1 MLGIDA
7 DFPPGYYGLNCASDF
22 GSNCATLIEQVDNPE
37 HIDPPSIPSISTHT
51 SFRRTSTGIGKLP
64 AVAGR
69 LLSLAFYRVCF
80 QNRARSSELG
90 SPIPAGLTIPT
101 CVRSLWYVRS
111 VSRSI
116 ALCESRGFLQR
127 WTSAVL
133 MFMDGDECRPY
144 FELI

>member
-1 MLGIDA
+1 VLGIDA

-69 LLSLAFYRVCF
+69 LLSLAFYRVRF
-80 QNRARSSELG
+80 SELG
-90 SPIPAGLTIPT
+90 SLFRTGLANP
-101 CVRSLWYVRS
+101 CGLNDPCG
-111 VSRSI
+111 
-116 ALCESRGFLQR
+116 LK
-127 WTSAVL
+127 
-133 MFMDGDECRPY
+133 DPY
-144 FELI
+144 ST